1 MSPQAELERKTLSIL
16 KKGWMP
22 TSNKNLLTFAAMGV
36 LMFVYG
42 QAAHTL
48 GYTQAQADCKHQ
60 NAMINT
66 NLHNELASH
75 SNNIGSHPPP
85 ALF

>member
-1 MSPQAELERKTLSIL
+1 MYENPTELERKTLNIL

-22 TSNKNLLTFAAMGV
+22 TSNKNLLTFTTMGV

-48 GYTQAQADCKHQ
+48 GYTQAQADCKYQ
-60 NAMINT
+60 NAMIIT
-66 NLHNELASH
+66 NLHKEQLLH
-75 SNNIGSHPPP
+75 R
-85 ALF
+85 

>member
-60 NAMINT
+60 NAMITT
-66 NLHNELASH
+66 NLHKEHLLH
-75 SNNIGSHPPP
+75 K
-85 ALF
+85 

>member
-1 MSPQAELERKTLSIL
+1 MNNDILERKAINIL

-22 TSNKNLLTFAAMGV
+22 TSNKNLLTFTALGV
-36 LMFVYG
+36 LMFVFG

-60 NAMINT
+60 QGMINAQLT
-66 NLHNELASH
+66 S
-75 SNNIGSHPPP
+75 PPRVSSINY
-85 ALF
+85 